1 MRRRKTGALIDATDA
16 RIIELLQTDGRMP
29 NTTVA
34 KKVGLSETA
43 VRKRVNRLVRE
54 EIITFRAHADPLK
67 IGFQLWATIEVQ
79 TVPRLTQ
86 QVAKKIATLPGIFLV
101 GLGTGHFDVY
111 SVGVF
116 RSTKEYN
123 EFLSRHLRKIHGVR
137 STATSFITEIVKR
150 DFAFGV
156 PVR

>member
-1 MRRRKTGALIDATDA
+1 VRRRRDDARIDATDA

-29 NTTVA
+29 NTAVA

-43 VRKRVNRLVRE
+43 VRKRVDRLLRE

-67 IGFQLWATIEVQ
+67 IGFQLWAIIEVQ

-86 QVAKKIATLPGIFLV
+86 QVAQKIAALPGIFLV

-123 EFLSRHLRKIHGVR
+123 EFLTRRLQKIHGVTR
-137 STATSFITEIVKR
+137 TATSFITEIVKR

-156 PVR
+156 PVQ